1 MFPLHIIVR
10 YLKQKLF
17 SQTFFGTHCLF
28 GKKYIFIPNIP
39 IVCPTFDF
47 LYLIMVLGKLNEL
60 ARIGVCVLYFFALKA
75 MIYLQLA
82 ILQTHILPYF
92 HLFRYKQQTNKEQV
106 YIGGWV
112 FFIWRYHW
120 TILNDMTPLYTN

>member
-28 GKKYIFIPNIP
+28 GKKYICIPNIP

-75 MIYLQLA
+75 MIYLQLPFYKPIFYHIFIYFDINNRQTRSKS
-82 ILQTHILPYF
+82 ILVVGYS
-92 HLFRYKQQTNKEQV
+92 LF
-106 YIGGWV
+106 GGTTGP
-112 FFIWRYHW
+112 F
-120 TILNDMTPLYTN
+120 